1 MPLEVIERVTRVE
14 AESKE
19 RRTAAEAQAKQMIA
33 DAQRNG
39 LALLQQVRRDAAARE
54 KELLRQAEEPGR
66 CPCPGD
72 RTRRSGRRRCAA
84 PESGGTSGRGRRA
97 HCQKGRERLIWP
109 L

>member
-39 LALLQQVRRDAAARE
+39 LALLQQVRGDAAAR
-54 KELLRQAEEPGR
+54 
-66 CPCPGD
+66 
-72 RTRRSGRRRCAA
+72 
-84 PESGGTSGRGRRA
+84 
-97 HCQKGRERLIWP
+97 
-109 L
+109 